1 LLLNPAWTGL
11 TGVETAEAIGL
22 PAAESFHPDDRAA
35 VESGLRALL
44 GGGLDVW
51 QQELRCRTRS
61 GGQRWVEVRARP
73 TAPGAGASGT
83 LTDITDRKRE
93 ESLARGQSA
102 LLARIASSEPL
113 PALLEAIV
121 AYVERHAD
129 GIVASVMLLD
139 PDGGQLRLGAAPHL
153 PEAYRRSIASVPTG
167 PANGTCGTAA
177 HRGTPVISADL
188 ATDPLWDGWPQRE
201 LVLGAG
207 LQACWSVPVFSTEG
221 AVLGTL
227 ALYSPEPREP
237 RADEQAIIAIA
248 SYLAGI
254 AIDRSRTIEA
264 LGRSSRLLQQV
275 LESLPVGVWVV
286 GTDGGI
292 VFANPAS
299 RRLWGDEIRTERAW
313 LVHRGHPVSDEES
326 AAARALR
333 GETLRDELVRIDL
346 PDGAVRMVM
355 ISAVPVR
362 GPAGEIGGAIVL
374 HRDVT
379 EQQAAEEALRRSEE
393 QLRQAQKMEA
403 VGQLAGGIAHDFN
416 NLLTGILSYCDLL
429 LDEVRTGDPI
439 RGDVEQIRQAGQRA
453 AGLTRQLLAFS
464 RRQVLQPKVI
474 SLNTVLSELDGM
486 VRRLAGADV
495 VVETELDAGLW
506 YVLADPG
513 QLEQVVINL
522 VVNARDA
529 MPDGGRI
536 TVATANRIYLPD
548 TAERPAGVRPGA
560 YVTLSLSDTG
570 IGMDPELQS
579 RIFEP
584 FFTTKE
590 PGKGTGLGLSTVY
603 GIVQQS
609 GGHLAVRS
617 AAGEGATFTVMLPR
631 HTGADATVK
640 PRIDRRRLPGGT
652 ETLLLVEDEAAVR
665 SSARRLLERNGYT
678 VLEARHGGD
687 ALRIAEESER
697 PIDLVLTDLVMPEMG
712 GRELVERLRAHRPG
726 LKVVFMSG
734 YTEKAIAVD
743 GVMPAHTGFVEKP
756 FTVEQL
762 MRRVREILDG

>member
-1 LLLNPAWTGL
+1 M
-11 TGVETAEAIGL
+11 E
-22 PAAESFHPDDRAA
+22 
-35 VESGLRALL
+35 
-44 GGGLDVW
+44 
-51 QQELRCRTRS
+51 
-61 GGQRWVEVRARP
+61 
-73 TAPGAGASGT
+73 
-83 LTDITDRKRE
+83 
-93 ESLARGQSA
+93 
-102 LLARIASSEPL
+102 
-113 PALLEAIV
+113 
-121 AYVERHAD
+121 YVERHAD
-129 GIVASVMLLD
+129 RIVATVMLLD
-139 PDGGQLRLGAAPHL
+139 AEGGELSLGAAPHL
-153 PEAYRRSIASVPTG
+153 PEAYRRSIATVPIG

-177 HRGTPVISADL
+177 YRKAPVISADL
-188 ATDPLWDGWPQRE
+188 ATEPLWDGYPQRE
-201 LVLGAG
+201 LVLAAG
-207 LQACWSVPVFSTEG
+207 LHACWSVPVFSADG

-227 ALYSPEPREP
+227 ALYSPESREP
-237 RADEQAIIAIA
+237 RAEEQAIIAIA

-286 GTDGGI
+286 GRDGKI

-299 RRLWGDEIRTERAW
+299 RRLWGDELRTERGW
-313 LVHRGHPVSDEES
+313 LVDRGHAVSDEES

-355 ISAVPVR
+355 TSAVPVR
-362 GPAGEIGGAIVL
+362 GAAGEIGGAIVL

-379 EQQAAEEALRRSEE
+379 EQQAAEEALHRSEE

-439 RGDVEQIRQAGQRA
+439 RSDVEQIRQAGQRA

-474 SLNTVLSELDGM
+474 SLNTVLTELDGM
-486 VRRLAGADV
+486 VRRLAGEDV
-495 VVETELDAGLW
+495 VVETEIDPGLW

-536 TVATANRIYLPD
+536 TVSTANRIYLPD
-548 TAERPAGVRPGA
+548 TPDRPAGVRPGA
-560 YVTLSLSDTG
+560 YVTLGLSDTG
-570 IGMDPELQS
+570 VGMDPELLT

-609 GGHLAVRS
+609 GGHIAVRS
-617 AAGEGATFTVMLPR
+617 APGEGATFTVLLPR
-631 HTGADATVK
+631 HTGAEAAAP
-640 PRIDRRRLPGGT
+640 PRLDRRRLPGGT
-652 ETLLLVEDEAAVR
+652 EILLLVEDEAAVR

-743 GVMPAHTGFVEKP
+743 GVMPPHTGFVEKP